1 MAKVLVRLVA
11 EFLCFLAL
19 LLLSAGSMTYWEAW
33 ALMVLYLVA
42 GMLVMMYLFANDP
55 KLLERRMKRKEK
67 DPKQSLIR
75 KVGLVCTL
83 PVFVVPGLDRRLGW
97 SHVPVVA
104 VLVADVFV
112 LLTYAWFIL
121 VVRENN
127 HASRVIEVEPG
138 QRVVR
143 TGPYAIVRHPMY
155 LGSLVF
161 YLLAPVA
168 LGSWWAV
175 MTVLPLAAVLVA
187 RIRNEE
193 RLLAKELG
201 GYREYTQVTQYRLI
215 PCVW

>member
-1 MAKVLVRLVA
+1 
-11 EFLCFLAL
+11 
-19 LLLSAGSMTYWEAW
+19 
-33 ALMVLYLVA
+33 
-42 GMLVMMYLFANDP
+42 
-55 KLLERRMKRKEK
+55 
-67 DPKQSLIR
+67 
-75 KVGLVCTL
+75 
-83 PVFVVPGLDRRLGW
+83 
-97 SHVPVVA
+97 

-127 HASRVIEVEPG
+127 HASSVIEAEPG